1 MRGALVSCSKTRSAL
16 LVGSSGR
23 STVPSCGPQFG
34 SWSLTRFRFCLWAM
48 QCERGCRAAHLLRS
62 AQSPSS
68 PCPPPSLPSM
78 HCTSLLSCS
87 KIPPSLCRRQPGAA
101 RLRALA
107 FAKIEAEQMVGARS
121 WLRRQPRLF
130 LQQLVAGMLLLAPF
144 SKPLDRT
151 GILLQGGERGICL
164 QGGVGA
170 AGLGMHSMRAA
181 WHRGLRGGDAE
192 VTPMCSAVQ
201 ADPHPVLVQSV
212 RWVFSAVV
220 ARGAAW
226 IPSRDGLGWGAMV
239 YNHNH
244 FLLCCGTEGCDAA
257 VGPRDWVG
265 GWIRW
270 CWRLSSNLVWLCD
283 SAPRCVAVA
292 SGAVEF
298 PGGALCPKWHC
309 WGTARSQ
316 SGRGAR
322 MAPRPPLATLAL
334 GAKSHRLKQSAAS
347 EVGSR
352 RRWPRSAPLH
362 PCGQQ
367 PQDSMHGSGVQ
378 WAAPSEEP
386 HLYRY
391 EGQRSCPRSGMFSP
405 HPFKLC
411 VHSCDLWGFW

>member
-23 STVPSCGPQFG
+23 SAVPSCGPQFG

-78 HCTSLLSCS
+78 HCTSPLSCS

-192 VTPMCSAVQ
+192 VTPMCSALQ

-226 IPSRDGLGWGAMV
+226 IPSRDGLGYGEQWFITTITSFSVAALRDAMQRWDPEIG
-239 YNHNH
+239 
-244 FLLCCGTEGCDAA
+244 LA
-257 VGPRDWVG
+257 VGFDGVG
-265 GWIRW
+265 GSLPTSCGSVILHRAASPLHRALWN
-270 CWRLSSNLVWLCD
+270 SQGGLC
-283 SAPRCVAVA
+283 AQNGIA
-292 SGAVEF
+292 GALQGVRE
-298 PGGALCPKWHC
+298 GGALGWLHGPHWQR
-309 WGTARSQ
+309 WLWEQR
-316 SGRGAR
+316 
-322 MAPRPPLATLAL
+322 AT
-334 GAKSHRLKQSAAS
+334 G
-347 EVGSR
+347 
-352 RRWPRSAPLH
+352 
-362 PCGQQ
+362 
-367 PQDSMHGSGVQ
+367 
-378 WAAPSEEP
+378 
-386 HLYRY
+386 
-391 EGQRSCPRSGMFSP
+391 
-405 HPFKLC
+405 
-411 VHSCDLWGFW
+411 